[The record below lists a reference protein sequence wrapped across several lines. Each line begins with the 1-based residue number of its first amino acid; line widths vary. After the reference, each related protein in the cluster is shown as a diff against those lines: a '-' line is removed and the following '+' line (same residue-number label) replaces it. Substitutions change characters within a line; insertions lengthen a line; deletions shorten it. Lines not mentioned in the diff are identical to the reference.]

1 MQETRRFINR
11 KDGSDRRRSGD
22 RRQSTKAYHGPE
34 RRSGKDRRKG
44 EGRQKDLLT
53 LREKFHEAMINL
65 CTSAIQECNCQ
76 SISLSMVVSL
86 GGVQTAKRLLA
97 GPVMQSG
104 LFALSEHSRL
114 DLSVESL
121 VLEEEYRELFEPQE
135 LSEAKNR
142 LDLLHGRP

>member
-1 MQETRRFINR
+1 MEETQRVINR
-11 KDGSDRRRSGD
+11 RGGSDRRRSDD
-22 RRQSTKAYHGPE
+22 RRKSTKAYHGPE
-34 RRSGKDRRKG
+34 RRSGKDRRK
-44 EGRQKDLLT
+44 EERRQKDLLT
-53 LREKFHEAMINL
+53 LPEKFHEAMINL

-97 GPVMQSG
+97 GPVIQSG
-104 LFALSEHSRL
+104 LLSLSEHGRV

>member
-1 MQETRRFINR
+1 MEETRRFINR
-11 KDGSDRRRSGD
+11 RGGADRRRSGD

-34 RRSGKDRRKG
+34 RRSGKDRRTG
-44 EGRQKDLLT
+44 ERRQTDLLA
-53 LREKFHEAMINL
+53 LPEKFHEAMINL

-104 LFALSEHSRL
+104 LFALSEHGRL

-135 LSEAKNR
+135 LSEAKKR
-142 LDLLHGRP
+142 LHLLHGQP

>member
-1 MQETRRFINR
+1 MEETQRVINR
-11 KDGSDRRRSGD
+11 RGSTDRRRTSD
-22 RRQSTKAYHGPE
+22 HRKSTKAYSGPE
-34 RRSGKDRRKG
+34 RRKGKDRRKG
-44 EGRQKDLLT
+44 ERRKKDILALP
-53 LREKFHEAMINL
+53 EKFHDAMINL

-76 SISLSMVVSL
+76 AISLSMIVSL

-104 LFALSEHSRL
+104 LFSLSEHGRV